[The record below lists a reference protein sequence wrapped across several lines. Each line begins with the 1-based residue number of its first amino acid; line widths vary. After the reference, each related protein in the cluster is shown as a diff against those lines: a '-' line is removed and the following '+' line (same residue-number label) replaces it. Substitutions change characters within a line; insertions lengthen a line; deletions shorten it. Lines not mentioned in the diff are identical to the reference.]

1 MNAEIIVIRLLHIV
15 PGVVWAGSAVLMAL
29 VIGPRLRRAGTLSDL
44 GVYGDVAGSVARVMN
59 ITGALTIVFG
69 LVLIFRMD
77 RFSDLFATGWGWSIT
92 GGIVL
97 AILAMGASGALSGS
111 LRRLTNA
118 ASGSSEMGMISG
130 DNDSVAGRVGMI
142 AYVNAVLVVV
152 AVGAMAAA
160 RFV

>member
-44 GVYGDVAGSVARVMN
+44 RVYGEVAGSVARVMN

-69 LVLIFRMD
+69 VVLIFRMD
-77 RFSDLFATGWGWSIT
+77 SFSDLFATGWGWSIT

-118 ASGSSEMGMISG
+118 ASGSSEMAMISG